1 MRVRPPASRVRPAE
15 ILIGRGDTS
24 RMRSPS
30 TTTDAFSVRSP
41 EAGSSKVAFRIRIIA
56 AGSILQPP
64 AGPDARG
71 IVKPSGRSWHLLV
84 RRGRWTWSE
93 PFGLRREAISMPS
106 PRSSG
111 ASSTW
116 PSATRCPS
124 CATSVRR
131 KTSSRKRSWRP
142 GSRCRPSRIRRR
154 SPAGCAASCGTARTG
169 SCAGGDPASPSPSP
183 SRSGSAARSSTA
195 CTTASPRRRSI
206 SPRGWTPSWRTRPH
220 HSDVLPRCRRGC
232 TIAEPMARHWLGI
245 DIGGTFTDFA
255 LFDTKTGELV
265 GLKVPSTPHEFAE
278 AIRTGL
284 TRLADEHAIDLREI
298 GTVVHGTTIAVNTL
312 IQRTGARLGLLVTE
326 GFRDVLEL
334 QRLRM
339 PNPFDLH
346 GSRPLPLIP
355 RARVAEIRER
365 LRADGSIDTPLDE
378 SSVRAAVQHLT
389 RGGQSVE
396 GLVISL
402 LHSYRRPAHE
412 QRARA
417 VAEAAVP
424 GLPVTASSDVWPQAR
439 EYERTALA
447 VLDAYV
453 QPKVRRYLEGFAQAL
468 TARGAPAVPHV
479 TKSNGGIMPVAAART
494 QTAATLLSGP
504 ASGVIG
510 AAYVAGRAGFSSII
524 TLDVGGTSADMAV
537 VENGRP
543 RVSTS
548 EHIGGVPVMM
558 PVVGVSAIG
567 AGGGS
572 VAWVD
577 DVGLPKVGPQSTG
590 AEPGPAC
597 YGRGGK
603 DATLTDAF
611 LVSGFLDPERFL
623 GGRMRLDRSLA
634 EAAIARFAGRL
645 GMTPDE
651 AAESVVR
658 VAVSSMY
665 AEFTKILSRAA
676 VDPRD
681 FTLVA
686 FGGAGPVVGA
696 LLAREVGIPTVFVP
710 RSPGTLCALGAIS
723 ADIVSD
729 AVRTVHARLDARLLE
744 TATLR
749 GLYDGLRAELADWL
763 RQHGG
768 GASAATFRHAA
779 DMRYVGQSYEIE
791 VDVDPAWLAPGGDA
805 PIRSAFHR
813 AHERAYGHA
822 DREAPAEIVNLRV
835 QLRAARPRV
844 PLAEVEA
851 TTALPAPRAT
861 RRIWLDGHP
870 VEARVFDRD
879 ALGRGARLR
888 GPAIIEQPDTTV
900 LVPAGHAG
908 EVDRFG
914 NLLLRRES

>member
-1 MRVRPPASRVRPAE
+1 
-15 ILIGRGDTS
+15 
-24 RMRSPS
+24 
-30 TTTDAFSVRSP
+30 
-41 EAGSSKVAFRIRIIA
+41 
-56 AGSILQPP
+56 
-64 AGPDARG
+64 
-71 IVKPSGRSWHLLV
+71 
-84 RRGRWTWSE
+84 
-93 PFGLRREAISMPS
+93 
-106 PRSSG
+106 
-111 ASSTW
+111 
-116 PSATRCPS
+116 
-124 CATSVRR
+124 
-131 KTSSRKRSWRP
+131 
-142 GSRCRPSRIRRR
+142 
-154 SPAGCAASCGTARTG
+154 
-169 SCAGGDPASPSPSP
+169 
-183 SRSGSAARSSTA
+183 
-195 CTTASPRRRSI
+195 
-206 SPRGWTPSWRTRPH
+206 
-220 HSDVLPRCRRGC
+220 
-232 TIAEPMARHWLGI
+232 MARHWLGI

-255 LFDTKTGELV
+255 LFDTQTGELL

-278 AIRTGL
+278 AVRVGL
-284 TRLADEHAIDLREI
+284 ARLADEHGVDLREI

-312 IQRTGARLGLLVTE
+312 IQRSGARLGLLVTD

-334 QRLRM
+334 QRLRLT
-339 PNPFDLH
+339 NPFDLH

-355 RARVAEIRER
+355 RARVAEVRER
-365 LRADGSIDTPLDE
+365 LRADGRVDTPLDE
-378 SSVRAAVQHLT
+378 AGVREATQQLT
-389 RGGQSVE
+389 RAGQGVE

-402 LHSYRRPAHE
+402 LHSYRDPAHE
-412 QRARA
+412 RQARA
-417 VAEAAVP
+417 IAEAAAP

-453 QPKVRRYLEGFAQAL
+453 QPKVRRYLEGFEQAL
-468 TARGAPAVPHV
+468 TSRGAPATPLV

-494 QTAATLLSGP
+494 QTVATLLSGP

-510 AAYVAGRAGFSSII
+510 AAYVAGRAGLPNVI

-611 LVSGFLDPERFL
+611 LVSGFLDPDRFL

-658 VAVSSMY
+658 VAVSNMY

-681 FTLVA
+681 FALVA

-696 LLAREVGIPTVFVP
+696 LVAREVGIPAVFVP
-710 RSPGTLCALGAIS
+710 RSPGTLCALGALS
-723 ADIVSD
+723 ADIVND
-729 AVRTVHARLDARLLE
+729 AVRTVHTRVEPALVEA
-744 TATLR
+744 AALR
-749 GLYDGLRAELADWL
+749 RQYDVLRTELAEWL
-763 RQHGG
+763 QRF
-768 GASAATFRHAA
+768 GAGARPASFRHAA
-779 DMRYVGQSYEIE
+779 DMRYVGQSYEI
-791 VDVDPAWLAPGGDA
+791 DVPVELDWLAPGGGA
-805 PIRSAFHR
+805 PLLTAFHR
-813 AHERAYGHA
+813 AHERAFGHA
-822 DREAPAEIVNLRV
+822 DLEAPAEIVNLRM
-835 QLRAARPRV
+835 QLRAERPRV
-844 PLAEVEA
+844 PLEE
-851 TTALPAPRAT
+851 LPAGSTTPAARTT
-861 RRIWLDGHP
+861 RRIWLDGRP
-870 VEARVFDRD
+870 TEARVFDRV
-879 ALGRGARLR
+879 ALGRGARLE
-888 GPAIIEQPDTTV
+888 GPAIVEQPDTTV
-900 LVPAGHAG
+900 LVPGGHVG

-914 NLLLRRES
+914 NLMIRREG